1 MALDLLSSEGNT
13 TFETLE
19 EKFTYPD
26 IIQDLK
32 DGITKGEF
40 IEKYED
46 CDLIHINKNSTLIL
60 GSHYLVE
67 LIFDI
72 SGNNDEKMTKMWTGF
87 WNFSSLNELVAFT
100 KSKIGNDFRVLGG
113 NLISITNECRDLHAS
128 IMHFY
133 EELKKN
139 ELQKKIDE
147 TQEGV
152 RNALP

>member
-1 MALDLLSSEGNT
+1 MALDLLSSEWNT

-32 DGITKGEF
+32 DWITKWEF

-60 GSHYLVE
+60 WSHYLVE

-72 SGNNDEKMTKMWTGF
+72 SWNNDEKMTKMWTWF

-100 KSKIGNDFRVLGG
+100 KSKIWNDFRVLWG

-147 TQEGV
+147 TQEWV